1 MILIVDDDN
10 AIRLSLSMLLRKAG
24 YDVKAVPGPSEAMET
39 VRDEAPQLV
48 LLDMNF
54 TRTTTG
60 DEGLTLLRQI
70 KIFRPE
76 VPVILMTAWGSIPL
90 AVEGIKAGALDFIT
104 KPWDNKALLSRITTA
119 IDLSGRQC
127 RQRGV

>member
-60 DEGLTLLRQI
+60 DEGADTVASDKDIPSRSAGDTHDRMG
-70 KIFRPE
+70 KH
-76 VPVILMTAWGSIPL
+76 TA
-90 AVEGIKAGALDFIT
+90 
-104 KPWDNKALLSRITTA
+104 
-119 IDLSGRQC
+119 C
-127 RQRGV
+127 RGGDKGGCARLHH